1 MMTTTD
7 EQAIRQVLDRYMEAL
22 NTSDA
27 DLAASV
33 YANDGAFM
41 PDRLPTSS
49 GTDIRSA
56 YLQIFDTIKLDVEF
70 TYDNIS
76 IHDDLAVAR
85 THSHGTLT
93 VLADGAVVDDER
105 NRELFV
111 LARRNG
117 SWKIASYMFNKA
129 F

>member
-1 MMTTTD
+1 MTTTE
-7 EQAIRQVLDRYMEAL
+7 EQAIRQVLDTYMEAL

-33 YANDGAFM
+33 YADEGVFM
-41 PDRLPTSS
+41 PDHVPTSS
-49 GTDIRSA
+49 GTDIRGA
-56 YLQIFDTIKLDVEF
+56 YVQIFDTIKLDVEF
-70 TYDNIS
+70 HYDAIS
-76 IHDDLAVAR
+76 VHDDVAVAR
-85 THSHGTLT
+85 THSQGTLT
-93 VLADGAVVDDER
+93 VLADGVVVDDEQ

-117 SWKIASYMFNKA
+117 GWKIASYMFNKP